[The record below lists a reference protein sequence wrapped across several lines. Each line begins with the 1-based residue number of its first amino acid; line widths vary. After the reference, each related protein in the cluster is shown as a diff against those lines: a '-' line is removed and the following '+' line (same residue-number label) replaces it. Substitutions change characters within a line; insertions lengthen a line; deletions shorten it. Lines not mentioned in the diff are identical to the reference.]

1 MYSQLNNL
9 WFPLQTTLQEVLSH
23 KRVLEMLTEKASA
36 LDSDGAELATVQG
49 IGKRYEQLVD
59 RLLTTIT
66 QLEDSLDVFQQ
77 FTDLTKT
84 HQDYQKQLW
93 DRLSSLTGRS
103 CCLYVESSSWKCSL
117 KFYWNNF
124 PYFFPFWNE
133 MIQNLKFVQNL
144 LAGECGEELLEL
156 FWYAVATSTSLL
168 YPSDSLFPETN
179 QGFCTSKST
188 GKQVLCGL

>member
-1 MYSQLNNL
+1 MQTSELIPCQLNCVNNL

-36 LDSDGAELATVQG
+36 LDSDGGELATVQG

-93 DRLSSLTGRS
+93 DRLSSLTGRC
-103 CCLYVESSSWKCSL
+103 CCLSRG
-117 KFYWNNF
+117 NF
-124 PYFFPFWNE
+124 TGTIF
-133 MIQNLKFVQNL
+133 QH
-144 LAGECGEELLEL
+144 
-156 FWYAVATSTSLL
+156 S
-168 YPSDSLFPETN
+168 SLFKMH
-179 QGFCTSKST
+179 F
-188 GKQVLCGL
+188 

>member
-1 MYSQLNNL
+1 M
-9 WFPLQTTLQEVLSH
+9 QTILQEVLSH

-36 LDSDGAELATVQG
+36 LDSDGGELATVQG

-93 DRLSSLTGRS
+93 DRLSSLTGR
-103 CCLYVESSSWKCSL
+103 CCCFSRGNFTGTIFQHSS
-117 KFYWNNF
+117 
-124 PYFFPFWNE
+124 FFKTQF
-133 MIQNLKFVQNL
+133 
-144 LAGECGEELLEL
+144 
-156 FWYAVATSTSLL
+156 
-168 YPSDSLFPETN
+168 
-179 QGFCTSKST
+179 
-188 GKQVLCGL
+188 